1 MKKNIATLIFTC
13 VYSFAVFIWLC
24 ALALL
29 HVNLLFIINGSE
41 PVYGGYEPVYIVVA
55 FVILKIIF
63 YCIRVFVLK
72 NKTYEIIYNMATVDM
87 CHSVLYTVF
96 MSILT
101 FINLFVGGITGI
113 LLLIGVSLLLF
124 AMIMSNY
131 QQSFTT
137 HLKNRRLLCI
147 VFVFSVVLIILNCYF
162 EIAYFLSAMTVP
174 VYSLLGIALVMS
186 AIQMVLVIVYTATTK
201 LSYMDCLLIGATSIF
216 IRFIYAAISISIFS
230 VPRVNTDNSIYVV
243 LIICTSAPCVVGIL
257 VGIIIKMI
265 KTKNFSKSIAQKT
278 ISHE

>member
-1 MKKNIATLIFTC
+1 
-13 VYSFAVFIWLC
+13 
-24 ALALL
+24 
-29 HVNLLFIINGSE
+29 
-41 PVYGGYEPVYIVVA
+41 
-55 FVILKIIF
+55 
-63 YCIRVFVLK
+63 
-72 NKTYEIIYNMATVDM
+72 
-87 CHSVLYTVF
+87 